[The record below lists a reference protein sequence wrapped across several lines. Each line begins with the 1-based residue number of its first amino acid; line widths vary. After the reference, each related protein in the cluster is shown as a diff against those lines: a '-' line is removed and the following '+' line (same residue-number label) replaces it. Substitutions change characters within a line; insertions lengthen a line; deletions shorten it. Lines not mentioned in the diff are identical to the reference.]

1 MKAVKYFFGIL
12 TTIYKRRKDG
22 DEVDLSEIDILVG
35 CKRAFLCKQ
44 LISDFD
50 FLRESQYVS
59 FFIFHKE
66 TYMIFF
72 DRGHSRK
79 KVGT

>member
-1 MKAVKYFFGIL
+1 MTAVKYFFGIL
-12 TTIYKRRKDG
+12 ATICEMRKDG
-22 DEVDLSEIDILVG
+22 EEVEIDILVG

-50 FLRESQYVS
+50 FLRGSQYVS

-66 TYMIFF
+66 SYLIFF
-72 DRGHSRK
+72 ARGILKR
-79 KVGT
+79 